1 MINNFFLFQKM
12 KTTPEFETYSLA
24 HGEQTFQ
31 QVKIVE
37 SGREKEE
44 NLCQKYIEKGSITE
58 CVINLCIISFGIG
71 LLALP
76 QKVNYVTLIMTP
88 ILIVLCGIVNYW
100 TFTVLGD
107 ASRQLKIYKYED
119 IVSALFNPCF
129 SYFFIFVMGI
139 GLFGVMVLF
148 QVILY
153 KFLGG
158 IINEIFSYG
167 YTNMEVFASESFWGE
182 KKIRLLVCYLITT
195 LVLFPLCLIKTISQ
209 MRFASS
215 FGVFSVFL
223 IIIIVVIQS
232 PSFYFHNV
240 VEGKQEI
247 NIFDLSKGF
256 GPDLKFIQS
265 ISTIIFA
272 YECHAG
278 IFPVISS
285 LSNPSR
291 PRVQAV
297 FRNATSANVIA
308 YIIITLAGY
317 LSQPENTPDLVLE
330 REKISKND
338 YLMTI
343 GLCLFSITLSTKI
356 SASYNCFR
364 ALILNIM
371 KYDPTNYPNSIN
383 FILTIITL
391 SSTTFV
397 AAMFQNIADYIS
409 LISSFYGLIIG
420 VIMPGIIFI
429 KTNNYSIFHIKNLLA
444 LIFILTLCSIGALTI
459 FFTLKRIFE
468 F

>member
-1 MINNFFLFQKM
+1 M
-12 KTTPEFETYSLA
+12 KTTSEFETYSLSNP
-24 HGEQTFQ
+24 EQTFQ
-31 QVKIVE
+31 QVKILE
-37 SGREKEE
+37 SGKEKEE
-44 NLCQKYIEKGSITE
+44 NMCQKYIEKGSITE

-76 QKVNYVTLIMTP
+76 QKVNFVTLIMTP
-88 ILIVLCGIVNYW
+88 ILIIICGIVNYW

-107 ASRQLKIYKYED
+107 ASRKLKIMKYED

-129 SYFFIFVMGI
+129 SYFFIFVMGL
-139 GLFGVMVLF
+139 GLLGVIILF

-167 YTNMEVFASESFWGE
+167 YSNMEVFASESFWGE
-182 KKIRLLVCYLITT
+182 KKNRLLVCYGITIC
-195 LVLFPLCLIKTISQ
+195 VLLPLSLIKTISQ
-209 MRFASS
+209 MRYASS

-223 IIIIVVIQS
+223 IIIIVVIQC
-232 PSFYFHNV
+232 PSFYYHNII
-240 VEGKQEI
+240 EGKQEI
-247 NIFDLSKGF
+247 NVINFSKGF

-265 ISTIIFA
+265 ILTIIYA

-285 LSNPSR
+285 LSNPTR
-291 PRVQAV
+291 PRVQKV
-297 FRNATSANVIA
+297 FRNATSVNVIA

-317 LSQPENTPDLVLE
+317 LSQPENTPDLILE

-343 GLCLFSITLSTKI
+343 GLCLFSITLATKI

-371 KYDPTNYPNSIN
+371 KYDSSNYPNGIN
-383 FILTIITL
+383 IVLTVITL
-391 SSTTFV
+391 SFTTFV

-409 LISSFYGLIIG
+409 LNGSFYGLIIG
-420 VIMPGIIFI
+420 VIMPGIIYI
-429 KTNNYSIFHIKNLLA
+429 KTNSYSIFHVKNLLA

-459 FFTLKRIFE
+459 FFTLKKIFE

>member
-1 MINNFFLFQKM
+1 
-12 KTTPEFETYSLA
+12 
-24 HGEQTFQ
+24 
-31 QVKIVE
+31 
-37 SGREKEE
+37 
-44 NLCQKYIEKGSITE
+44 
-58 CVINLCIISFGIG
+58 
-71 LLALP
+71 
-76 QKVNYVTLIMTP
+76 
-88 ILIVLCGIVNYW
+88 
-100 TFTVLGD
+100 
-107 ASRQLKIYKYED
+107 
-119 IVSALFNPCF
+119 
-129 SYFFIFVMGI
+129 
-139 GLFGVMVLF
+139 
-148 QVILY
+148 
-153 KFLGG
+153 
-158 IINEIFSYG
+158 
-167 YTNMEVFASESFWGE
+167 
-182 KKIRLLVCYLITT
+182 

-247 NIFDLSKGF
+247 NIFDFSKGF

-265 ISTIIFA
+265 ISTLLFA

-285 LSNPSR
+285 LSNPTR

-317 LSQPENTPDLVLE
+317 FSQPENTPDLVLE

-371 KYDPTNYPNSIN
+371 KYDPTNYPNRIN
-383 FILTIITL
+383 FILTIVTL

-429 KTNNYSIFHIKNLLA
+429 KKNNYSIFHIKNLLA

>member
-1 MINNFFLFQKM
+1 M
-12 KTTPEFETYSLA
+12 KDSQELET
-24 HGEQTFQ
+24 FK
-31 QVKIVE
+31 QVKIFE
-37 SGREKEE
+37 SGKEKEE
-44 NLCQKYIEKGSITE
+44 SFCQRYIEKGSVTE

-76 QKVNYVTLIMTP
+76 QKVNYVTLVMTP
-88 ILIVLCGIVNYW
+88 ILIVICGIINYW
-100 TFTVLGD
+100 TFSVLGD
-107 ASRQLKIYKYED
+107 ASRKLKIYKYED
-119 IVSALFNPCF
+119 IVSALFNPYL
-129 SYFFIFVMGI
+129 SYFFIFVMGL

-158 IINEIFSYG
+158 IINEFFSYG
-167 YTNMEVFASESFWGE
+167 YTNMEIFATESFWGE
-182 KKIRLLVCYLITT
+182 TKVRLLVCYSIALF
-195 LVLFPLCLIKTISQ
+195 VLFPLCLIKTISK
-209 MRFASS
+209 MRYAST

-223 IIIIVVIQS
+223 IIIIVVIQC
-232 PSFYFHNV
+232 PSFYYHNV

-247 NIFDLSKGF
+247 NFFDFGKGF

-265 ISTIIFA
+265 ISTIIYA

-285 LSNPSR
+285 LTNPTKSR
-291 PRVQAV
+291 MQKV
-297 FRNATSANVIA
+297 FKNATLANVIA

-330 REKISKND
+330 REKISQND

-343 GLCLFSITLSTKI
+343 GLCLFSITLATKI

-371 KYDPTNYPNSIN
+371 KYDPTNYPNGIN
-383 FILTIITL
+383 FIITITVL

-397 AAMFQNIADYIS
+397 AAMFQNISDYIS
-409 LISSFYGLIIG
+409 LNGSFYGLFIA
-420 VIMPGIIFI
+420 VIMPGIIYI
-429 KTNNYSIFHIKNLLA
+429 KSNSYPIYHIKNILA
-444 LIFILTLCSIGALTI
+444 LIFIIALCSIGALTI
-459 FFTLKRIFE
+459 SFTLKRIFG

>member
-1 MINNFFLFQKM
+1 M
-12 KTTPEFETYSLA
+12 K
-24 HGEQTFQ
+24 
-31 QVKIVE
+31 
-37 SGREKEE
+37 EKEE
-44 NLCQKYIEKGSITE
+44 NFCQKYIEKGSVTE

-88 ILIVLCGIVNYW
+88 ILIVICGIINYW

-107 ASRQLKIYKYED
+107 ASRKLKIYKYED
-119 IVSALFNPCF
+119 IVSALFNPCLY
-129 SYFFIFVMGI
+129 YFFIFVMGL
-139 GLFGVMVLF
+139 GLFGVIVLF

-158 IINEIFSYG
+158 IINELFSYG
-167 YTNMEVFASESFWGE
+167 FNNMEVFATESFWGE
-182 KKIRLLVCYLITT
+182 TKMRLLICYSIALF
-195 LVLFPLCLIKTISQ
+195 VLFPLCLIKTISK
-209 MRFASS
+209 MRYAST

-223 IIIIVVIQS
+223 IVIIVVIQC
-232 PSFYFHNV
+232 PSFYYHNI

-247 NIFDLSKGF
+247 NLLDFEKGF

-265 ISTIIFA
+265 ISTIIYA

-285 LSNPSR
+285 LTNPTKSR
-291 PRVQAV
+291 MQKV
-297 FRNATSANVIA
+297 FKNATSANVIA

-317 LSQPENTPDLVLE
+317 LSQPENTPDLILE

-356 SASYNCFR
+356 SASYNCLR

-371 KYDPTNYPNSIN
+371 KYDPTNYPNGIN
-383 FILTIITL
+383 FILTVIIL

-409 LISSFYGLIIG
+409 LNGSFYGLFIA
-420 VIMPGIIFI
+420 VIMPGIIYI
-429 KTNNYSIFHIKNLLA
+429 KSNSHPIYHIKNILA
-444 LIFILTLCSIGALTI
+444 IIFILTLCSIGALTI
-459 FFTLKRIFE
+459 YFTLKRIFD

>member
-1 MINNFFLFQKM
+1 M
-12 KTTPEFETYSLA
+12 KGQSEFEIYSNSQS
-24 HGEQTFQ
+24 EQQSFQ
-31 QVKIVE
+31 QVKILE
-37 SGREKEE
+37 SGKEREESM
-44 NLCQKYIEKGSITE
+44 CQKYIEKGSITE

-76 QKVNYVTLIMTP
+76 QKVNYVTLIMAP
-88 ILIVLCGIVNYW
+88 ILIIICGIVNFW

-107 ASRQLKIYKYED
+107 ASRKLNIYKYED

-139 GLFGVMVLF
+139 GLFCLIVLF

-158 IINEIFSYG
+158 IINEVFSYG
-167 YTNMEVFASESFWGE
+167 YTNMEIFATESFWGE
-182 KKIRLLVCYLITT
+182 KKVRLLVCYGIT
-195 LVLFPLCLIKTISQ
+195 LFVLFPLCLIKTISK
-209 MRFASS
+209 MRIASS

-223 IIIIVVIQS
+223 IVMIVVTQC
-232 PSFYFHNV
+232 PSFYYHNV

-247 NIFDLSKGF
+247 NLFNLSKGF

-265 ISTIIFA
+265 LSTIIYA

-285 LSNPSR
+285 LNNPTR
-291 PRVQAV
+291 ARVQKV
-297 FRNATSANVIA
+297 FRNATLANVIA

-330 REKISKND
+330 REKIYKND
-338 YLMTI
+338 LLMTV
-343 GLCLFSITLSTKI
+343 GLGLFSIILSTKI
-356 SASYNCFR
+356 SASYNCLR
-364 ALILNIM
+364 ALILNLL
-371 KYDPTNYPNSIN
+371 KYDPVNYPNSIN
-383 FILTIITL
+383 LLLTIIIL
-391 SSTTFV
+391 PATTFV

-409 LISSFYGLIIG
+409 LNGSFYGLFIA
-420 VIMPGIIFI
+420 VIMPGIIYI
-429 KTNNYSIFHIKNLLA
+429 KTNNHSIFHIKNLLA
-444 LIFILTLCSIGALTI
+444 MIFILALCSIGALTI
-459 FFTLKRIFE
+459 YFTLKKIFE

>member
-1 MINNFFLFQKM
+1 M
-12 KTTPEFETYSLA
+12 KSSPEYETYALSN
-24 HGEQTFQ
+24 GEPTFQ
-31 QVKIVE
+31 QVKITE
-37 SGREKEE
+37 SGKEREERQSFF
-44 NLCQKYIEKGSITE
+44 QKYIEKGSVTE

-76 QKVNYVTLIMTP
+76 QKVNYVTLIMIP
-88 ILIVLCGIVNYW
+88 ILIIICGIINYW

-107 ASRQLKIYKYED
+107 ASRKLNIYKYED
-119 IVSALFNPCF
+119 IISALFNPCF
-129 SYFFIFVMGI
+129 SYFFIFVMAV

-158 IINEIFSYG
+158 VINEIFSYG
-167 YTNMEVFASESFWGE
+167 YTNMEIFASESFWGE
-182 KKIRLLVCYLITT
+182 KRVRLLVCYSIT
-195 LVLFPLCLIKTISQ
+195 LFVLFPLCLIKTISQ
-209 MRFASS
+209 MRYAST

-223 IIIIVVIQS
+223 VITIVVIQC
-232 PSFYFHNV
+232 PSFYIHNV
-240 VEGKQEI
+240 IEGKQEI
-247 NIFDLSKGF
+247 NLFDFSNGF

-265 ISTIIFA
+265 ISTIIYA

-285 LSNPSR
+285 LSNPTR
-291 PRVQAV
+291 ARVQKV
-297 FRNATSANVIA
+297 FKNATSVNIIA

-343 GLCLFSITLSTKI
+343 GLALFSITLATKI

-364 ALILNIM
+364 ALILNIL
-371 KYDPTNYPNSIN
+371 KYDPINYPNGIN
-383 FILTIITL
+383 LLITVIILT
-391 SSTTFV
+391 STTFV
-397 AAMFQNIADYIS
+397 AAMFQNISDYIS
-409 LISSFYGLIIG
+409 LNGSFYGLIIA
-420 VIMPGIIFI
+420 VIMPGIIYI
-429 KTNNYSIFHIKNLLA
+429 KTNTYSIFHIKNILA
-444 LIFILTLCSIGALTI
+444 MIFILALCSVGALTI
-459 FFTLKRIFE
+459 YFTLKKIFE

>member
-1 MINNFFLFQKM
+1 M
-12 KTTPEFETYSLA
+12 KGTSEFEKFSNSQS
-24 HGEQTFQ
+24 EQQSFQ
-31 QVKIVE
+31 QVKILE
-37 SGREKEE
+37 SGKEGE
-44 NLCQKYIEKGSITE
+44 ETMCQKYIEKGSITE

-76 QKVNYVTLIMTP
+76 QKVNYVTLIMAP
-88 ILIVLCGIVNYW
+88 ILIIICGIINFW

-107 ASRQLKIYKYED
+107 ASRKLNIYKYED

-139 GLFGVMVLF
+139 GLFGVIVLF

-158 IINEIFSYG
+158 IINEVFSYG
-167 YTNMEVFASESFWGE
+167 YTNMEIFASESFWGE
-182 KKIRLLVCYLITT
+182 KKIRLLVCYGIT
-195 LVLFPLCLIKTISQ
+195 LFVLFPLCLIKTISK
-209 MRFASS
+209 MRYASS

-223 IIIIVVIQS
+223 IVIIVVTQC
-232 PSFYFHNV
+232 PSFYYHNV

-247 NIFDLSKGF
+247 NLFNFSNGF

-265 ISTIIFA
+265 ISTIIYA

-285 LSNPSR
+285 LNNPTR
-291 PRVQAV
+291 TRVQKV
-297 FRNATSANVIA
+297 FRNATLANVIA

-338 YLMTI
+338 LLMTV
-343 GLCLFSITLSTKI
+343 GLGLFSITLSTKI
-356 SASYNCFR
+356 SASYNCLR
-364 ALILNIM
+364 ALILNLL
-371 KYDPTNYPNSIN
+371 KYDPVNYPNSIN
-383 FILTIITL
+383 LLLTIIIL
-391 SSTTFV
+391 PATTFV
-397 AAMFQNIADYIS
+397 AAMFQNISDYIS
-409 LISSFYGLIIG
+409 LNGSFYGLFIA
-420 VIMPGIIFI
+420 VIMPGIIYI
-429 KTNNYSIFHIKNLLA
+429 KSNNHSIFHIKNILA
-444 LIFILTLCSIGALTI
+444 MIFILALCSIGALTI
-459 FFTLKRIFE
+459 YFTLKKIFE

>member
-1 MINNFFLFQKM
+1 M
-12 KTTPEFETYSLA
+12 KGPNEYETYSFSQ
-24 HGEQTFQ
+24 EQTFQ
-31 QVKIVE
+31 KVQILE
-37 SGREKEE
+37 SMKEKEE
-44 NLCQKYIEKGSITE
+44 NFCQKYIEKGSVTE

-88 ILIVLCGIVNYW
+88 ILIVICGIINYW

-107 ASRQLKIYKYED
+107 ASRKLKIYKYED
-119 IVSALFNPCF
+119 IVSALFNPCLY
-129 SYFFIFVMGI
+129 YFFIFVMGL
-139 GLFGVMVLF
+139 GLFGVIVLF

-158 IINEIFSYG
+158 IINELFSYG
-167 YTNMEVFASESFWGE
+167 FNNMEVFATESFWGE
-182 KKIRLLVCYLITT
+182 TKMRLLICYSIALF
-195 LVLFPLCLIKTISQ
+195 VLFPLCLIKTISK
-209 MRFASS
+209 MRYAST

-223 IIIIVVIQS
+223 IIIIVVIQC
-232 PSFYFHNV
+232 PSFYYHNI

-247 NIFDLSKGF
+247 NLLDFEKGF

-265 ISTIIFA
+265 ISTIIYA

-285 LSNPSR
+285 LTNPTKSR
-291 PRVQAV
+291 MQKV
-297 FRNATSANVIA
+297 FKNATSANVIA

-317 LSQPENTPDLVLE
+317 LSQPENTPDLILE

-356 SASYNCFR
+356 SASYNCLR

-371 KYDPTNYPNSIN
+371 KYDPTNYPNGIN
-383 FILTIITL
+383 FILTVIIL

-409 LISSFYGLIIG
+409 LNGSFYGLFIA
-420 VIMPGIIFI
+420 VIMPGIIYI
-429 KTNNYSIFHIKNLLA
+429 KSNSHPIYHIKNILA
-444 LIFILTLCSIGALTI
+444 IIFILTLCSIGALTI
-459 FFTLKRIFE
+459 YFTLKRIFD